1 MCKLLVS
8 YNTLVRS
15 ELGYLVRQLI
25 LISWKSGC
33 RQTHLSRGTQ
43 KESTTISYLNLTELT
58 LTSVDFGLDVGFG
71 VVISFYNMKTS
82 LNHTLFLVFFVLF
95 CPRILWANVLC
106 FLFFLLFSFLV
117 HQPFWPLSSLLH
129 LNGQTEKN
137 TSFSPILILFWLIS
151 QYTLTFP
158 YLSETI
164 ICFSALSLTHAV
176 LKTPTLFTAKSTSD
190 FLLILRVSLY
200 LAAISVPLLHLTISN
215 IWKADQSL
223 KPIWLTLSGNSLVPL

>member
-8 YNTLVRS
+8 YNTLVCS

-58 LTSVDFGLDVGFG
+58 LTSVDFGLDVGFR
-71 VVISFYNMKTS
+71 VVISFYHMKTS

-106 FLFFLLFSFLV
+106 FLFFLLFYFLV

-129 LNGQTEKN
+129 LNGQTEKS

-151 QYTLTFP
+151 QYT
-158 YLSETI
+158 
-164 ICFSALSLTHAV
+164 SLWHSHV
-176 LKTPTLFTAKSTSD
+176 SQKQLF
-190 FLLILRVSLY
+190 VSQLY
-200 LAAISVPLLHLTISN
+200 P
-215 IWKADQSL
+215 
-223 KPIWLTLSGNSLVPL
+223 WLTQYWKPQHYSLQRALLTSCLF